1 MQNKTSKTVL
11 TKEQEKNIINN
22 FNNGHFNQKQLD
34 ALHELQISY
43 STKELAVELCKT
55 TFEAVDGNPFI
66 KPDDKERLQ
75 KQLFN
80 IKYLVQL
87 IKEVEE

>member
-1 MQNKTSKTVL
+1 MRNKTSKTAL
-11 TKEQEKNIINN
+11 TKEQEKNIINS
-22 FNNGHFNQKQLD
+22 FNDGHFNQNQLD
-34 ALHELQISY
+34 ALHELQICY
-43 STKELAVELCKT
+43 STKELALELCKT
-55 TFEAVDGNPFI
+55 TFEAVDGNSFI
-66 KPDDKERLQ
+66 KPEEKERLQ